1 MTVQDDVRQKKL
13 KKFQKNLSEEWRVE
27 VLSKSADQKK
37 DMLKQ
42 VAINNVQLR
51 VAQEMD
57 PDLAQKKEAAKE
69 ANAMYAEG
77 FKSNKLK
84 LEFIVD
90 CLQSDGIDIP
100 DPRVFMRAVAD
111 SESEDL

>member
-1 MTVQDDVRQKKL
+1 MGVQEDIRQKKL
-13 KKFQKNLSEEWRVE
+13 KKFQKDLPEDWRVE
-27 VLSKSADQKK
+27 VLGKSAEQKK

-57 PDLAQKKEAAKE
+57 QDLAIKKEAAKD
-69 ANAMYAEG
+69 ANEMYAQG

-90 CLQSDGIDIP
+90 CLTSDGVEIP
-100 DPRVFMRAVAD
+100 DPMDFIRKVANT
-111 SESEDL
+111 ESVDE